1 MFEKKNIE
9 LQSYLLQ
16 FKGFIKSTDY
26 TEINIKDL
34 LLKILDTL
42 NEEDLKDVI
51 DYTESEYPHLF
62 AGLVEQL
69 ENIAIDNTYYGK
81 ILGRDFKLF
90 ETIRRQT
97 IELELFH
104 NTEMHLSFLVGMY
117 IKYQNEKNQLLLVL
131 IRTLLPGI
139 TALIKQVLALV
150 KSRIDSNQ
158 ILSIETGLCFFF
170 IYEKDIAFKKFKIL
184 MTKNVENTRSKP
196 YLMEYWQTLNLFFNR
211 LKLHYIPKIIFDC
224 NLLEI
229 SLTTE
234 NDSITKTSIKN
245 YIDSDDY
252 LSSSYPLAELA
263 ANQLINPM
271 LDIKD
276 YDYLEKIFEILF
288 KEHYQKDLKKDYKS
302 LNLNLGEIFLNN
314 ICNPIPQY
322 QKNDLNRTKI
332 IIQELFLFAPNF
344 KHLFFVI
351 IFVLKGKNEIFKWN
365 TKFPTVLS
373 NYLGKMKGL
382 SEGSIKLYFRND
394 EENPVICQ
402 QDLAI
407 SFLKLI
413 KKTT

>member
-1 MFEKKNIE
+1 MFEKKIIE
-9 LQSYLLQ
+9 PQSYLQQ
-16 FKGFIKSTDY
+16 FKDFINSNDY
-26 TEINIKDL
+26 TEIDIKDL
-34 LLKILDTL
+34 LLKILDML
-42 NEEDLKDVI
+42 SEGDLKDLLNFV
-51 DYTESEYPHLF
+51 ENKYPKLF
-62 AGLVEQL
+62 GGLVEQL
-69 ENIAIDNTYYGK
+69 EIIAIDNIHYGK

-90 ETIRRQT
+90 ENIRKQ
-97 IELELFH
+97 IYQHENDH
-104 NTEMHLSFLVGMY
+104 NLEMHLSLLVGMY
-117 IKYQNEKNQLLLVL
+117 VKYQNEKNQLLLVL
-131 IRTLLPGI
+131 IRTLLPDI
-139 TALIKQVLALV
+139 TALIKQTLAFV
-150 KSRIDSNQ
+150 KSRIDSSQ
-158 ILSIETGLCFFF
+158 ILSFETGLCFFF
-170 IYEKDIAFKKFKIL
+170 IYEKNIAFKKFKNL
-184 MTKNVENTRSKP
+184 VTKNVENTRSQT
-196 YLMEYWQTLNLFFNR
+196 YLMEYWQTINIFFNR
-211 LKLHYIPKIIFDC
+211 LELKYIPMIIFDC
-224 NLLEI
+224 NLLNI

-234 NDSITKTSIKN
+234 NDSISKTSIKN

-252 LSSSYPLAELA
+252 LKSSYPLAELD
-263 ANQLINPM
+263 ANQLINPL

-288 KEHYQKDLKKDYKS
+288 KEHYQKDLRKDYKS

>member
-1 MFEKKNIE
+1 MFEKKNVE
-9 LQSYLLQ
+9 PQSYLQQ
-16 FKGFIKSTDY
+16 FKDFINRNDY
-26 TEINIKDL
+26 TEIDIKDL

-42 NEEDLKDVI
+42 NEGDLKDLLNFV
-51 DYTESEYPHLF
+51 ENKYPKLF
-62 AGLVEQL
+62 GGLVEQL
-69 ENIAIDNTYYGK
+69 EIIAIDNIHYGK

-90 ETIRRQT
+90 ENIRKQ
-97 IELELFH
+97 IYQHENNYNLEI
-104 NTEMHLSFLVGMY
+104 HLSLLVGIY
-117 IKYQNEKNQLLLVL
+117 VKYQNEKNQLLLVL
-131 IRTLLPGI
+131 IRTLLTDI
-139 TALIKQVLALV
+139 TALIKQTLAFV
-150 KSRIDSNQ
+150 KSRIDSSQ
-158 ILSIETGLCFFF
+158 ILSFEMGLCFFF
-170 IYEKDIAFKKFKIL
+170 IFEKNIAFKKFKNL
-184 MTKNVENTRSKP
+184 VTKNVENTRSQT
-196 YLMEYWQTLNLFFNR
+196 YIMEYLQTINIFFNR
-211 LKLHYIPKIIFDC
+211 LELKYIPMIIFDR
-224 NLLEI
+224 NLLSI
-229 SLTTE
+229 SLTIE
-234 NDSITKTSIKN
+234 NDSISKTSIKN
-245 YIDSDDY
+245 YINSDDY
-252 LSSSYPLAELA
+252 LSSSYPLAELD
-263 ANQLINPM
+263 ANQLINPL

-302 LNLNLGEIFLNN
+302 LNLNLGKIFLNN

-332 IIQELFLFAPNF
+332 IIQDLFLYAPNF